1 MTKRRNDEGVRN
13 QQQGGQESGNPY
25 SNTYS
30 SPYAGDQSGD
40 PSIEGRNPSDQHRS
54 YYGSRGFGATGHGG
68 LGYSGLGAFDA
79 GDLRDPS
86 HSGGAQPQEDP
97 HYQQWREE
105 QMRRLDEEYR
115 QWHQERYQNRSREG
129 DKGSGNK

>member
-13 QQQGGQESGNPY
+13 QQQGAQQSGNPY

-79 GDLRDPS
+79 GDLRDPTNF
-86 HSGGAQPQEDP
+86 GGAQPFQRPPHEDP
-97 HYQQWREE
+97 HYQQGRGK
-105 QMRRLDEEYR
+105 QMR
-115 QWHQERYQNRSREG
+115 SSKKG
-129 DKGSGNK
+129 DKGAGNK